1 MKKWKKNLI
10 KTRKVYLIG
19 TKKPCGNND
28 LCKFAQLLIAKN
40 KMVRTETA
48 I

>member
-1 MKKWKKNLI
+1 MEKEFDKNEEGV
-10 KTRKVYLIG
+10 KG

-40 KMVRTETA
+40 KMVRAETA